1 MNVALLPS
9 PPSSAAN
16 ERTLFCLYVYSRD
29 GTLLHYLEWARPRAR
44 ANAGS
49 SDDAKMMYGLLFSL
63 NAFAQK
69 VDPTAA
75 PVAPGSRPPPRR
87 VGFRSFRTSTY
98 KLHFYE
104 VPSGVQFALL
114 TDPGAPDLREA
125 LKQVHA
131 SCYVDLVAKSP
142 LHAPGKP
149 FVSELFDAAATRCLR
164 GV

>member
-1 MNVALLPS
+1 MNHAAFPS
-9 PPSSAAN
+9 PPAN
-16 ERTLFCLYVYSRD
+16 TSERTLFCLYVYSRD
-29 GTLLHYLEWARPRAR
+29 GTLLHYHEWARPRAR

-69 VDPTAA
+69 VDPTAP

-125 LKQVHA
+125 LRHVHA
-131 SCYVDLVAKSP
+131 ACYVDLVAKSP
-142 LHAPGKP
+142 LHTPGRP
-149 FVSELFDAAATRCLR
+149 FVSEAFDVAVTRYLR
-164 GV
+164 SV